1 MDGKSNLQRAEEFA
15 VKRPTCEACQTCALA
30 NGEPPFEN
38 GALKGYCIA
47 YSRADGRRK
56 PAAVMYDGAPC
67 AYHRKE

>member
-1 MDGKSNLQRAEEFA
+1 MADKSNLQRPEEFG

-38 GALKGYCIA
+38 GPVKSYCIA

-56 PAAVMYDGAPC
+56 PSAVMYDGAECP
-67 AYHRKE
+67 YQQSE